1 MTALVRFRP
10 LAVVLG
16 LWMLVAGGCGAR
28 DSVAADQD
36 EAVTYTYIIPNGTA
50 DRIDAGEPVQIVPAR
65 LDINIGDSIEIV
77 NQDQQG
83 HNVGPFYVGEGET
96 VSQTF
101 QSAAEYVDS
110 CSVHPSGVFTIV
122 VS

>member
-1 MTALVRFRP
+1 MLLALLAALTLFATACGSSTSE
-10 LAVVLG
+10 G
-16 LWMLVAGGCGAR
+16 LIE
-28 DSVAADQD
+28 ADD
-36 EAVTYTYIIPNGTA
+36 LVTYKYIIPNGTA
-50 DRIDAGEPVQIVPAR
+50 ERIDAGDPVQIVPAR

-77 NQDQQG
+77 NQDDQG

-101 QSAAEYVDS
+101 KSAAEYVDS
-110 CSVHPSGVFTIV
+110 CSIHPSGEFTIV